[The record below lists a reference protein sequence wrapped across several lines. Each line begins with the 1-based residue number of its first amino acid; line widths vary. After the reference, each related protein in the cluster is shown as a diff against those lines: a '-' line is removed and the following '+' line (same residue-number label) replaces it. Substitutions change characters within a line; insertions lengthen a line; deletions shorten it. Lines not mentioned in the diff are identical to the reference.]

1 MTATTPPTGTG
12 QEPRPTPG
20 TGPQAPPLAERHT
33 HSWADLV
40 TRLLAGEHLSG
51 VHTAWAMSQV
61 VDGTATSAQVAGF
74 LIALR
79 AKGETG
85 AEIGGLVEA
94 LLGHATRVRVPGTT
108 VDIAGTGGDRSGAI
122 NISTMAA
129 IVAAA
134 TGVTVVKHGGRAA
147 SSSTSGSADVLEH
160 LGVRLDLPSERAAR
174 VAIEAGITFLFAP
187 RYNPGLRHVTA
198 VRRELAIPTAFN
210 ILGPLVNPAL
220 PTHQVI
226 GVADARMAPVIAD
239 VLALRG
245 ASALVVRGDD
255 GLDKLTTVTRS
266 RVWVVRAGVATST
279 RLDPRVLGIPAPN
292 PGALRGGDAA
302 ENARVVQELLD
313 GRRGPVRDVVL
324 LNAAA
329 VLAAAEPT
337 GAVGPA
343 AEDLLG
349 RLAAHLA
356 RCAEAIDSGAA
367 RETLRRWVAATNS
380 TGQPREGQP
389 RE

>member
-1 MTATTPPTGTG
+1 MTATTPPARTG
-12 QEPRPTPG
+12 QEPRPVPG
-20 TGPQAPPLAERHT
+20 TGPQAPRPAERPT

-51 VHTAWAMSQV
+51 AHTAWAMSQV
-61 VDGTATSAQVAGF
+61 VSGTATSAQVAGF

-85 AEIGGLVEA
+85 VEIGGLVEA
-94 LLGHATRVRVPGTT
+94 LLGHASRVRVPGTT
-108 VDIAGTGGDRSGAI
+108 VDIAGTGGDRSGAV
-122 NISTMAA
+122 NVSTMAA

-134 TGVTVVKHGGRAA
+134 AGARVVKHGGRAA

-160 LGVRLDLPSERAAR
+160 LGVRLDLPPEQAAR
-174 VAIEAGITFLFAP
+174 VAVEAGITFLFAP
-187 RYNPGLRHVTA
+187 RYNPGLGHVAA
-198 VRRELAIPTAFN
+198 VRRELAVPTAFN

-220 PTHQVI
+220 PTHQVV

-255 GLDKLTTVTRS
+255 GLDKLTTVTTS

-279 RLDPRVLGIPAPN
+279 RLDPRALGIPAAD

-302 ENARVVQELLD
+302 ENARVVEALLD
-313 GRRGPVRDVVL
+313 GKPGPVRDVVL

-329 VLAAAEPT
+329 VLAATDPT
-337 GAVGPA
+337 GAFDPTPEG
-343 AEDLLG
+343 LTG
-349 RLAAHLA
+349 RLAAHLV
-356 RCAEAIDSGAA
+356 RCAEAVDSGAA
-367 RETLRRWVAATNS
+367 RRTLRRWVAATHS
-380 TGQPREGQP
+380 TGQPGE
-389 RE
+389 